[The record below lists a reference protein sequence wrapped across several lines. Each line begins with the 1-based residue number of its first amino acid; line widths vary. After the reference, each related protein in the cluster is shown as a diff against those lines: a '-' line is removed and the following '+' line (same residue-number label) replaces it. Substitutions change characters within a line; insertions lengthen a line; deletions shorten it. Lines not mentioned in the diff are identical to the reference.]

1 MIGTYYSGNPNIKKD
16 TKGKSTGPK
25 TPGGKLKCSM
35 NSAKGLSQSKEIDK
49 ALLELGIKFK
59 TTSEALTLKKLFKDW
74 FISKT
79 GKDLTEIDRLGELIN
94 VLESDIAVRTMKKL
108 EDGIPLSDEDGRII
122 KLLKESLEAS
132 HKLKFGDK
140 HLHAHVGYDD
150 IRKMMFDDNP

>member
-1 MIGTYYSGNPNIKKD
+1 MPGTKYSGNPNIKED
-16 TKGKSTGPK
+16 TKGKSTGPISL
-25 TPGGKLKCSM
+25 GGKLKVSM
-35 NSAKGLSQSKEIDK
+35 NASKNLEQSKEIDVVLK
-49 ALLELGIKFK
+49 ELGIKFK
-59 TTSEALTLKKLFKDW
+59 KTSEALTLKKSFRDW

-94 VLESDIAVRTMKKL
+94 ILESDVAVRTMKKL
-108 EDGIPLSDEDGRII
+108 EEGIPLNDEDVRII
-122 KLLKESLEAS
+122 KLLKETLETS